1 MAIPALI
8 EFLLVVSVSSNAKK
22 KLDDVSLCKEMISH
36 FNE

>member
-22 KLDDVSLCKEMISH
+22 LDDVNLCKEMISH

>member
-8 EFLLVVSVSSNAKK
+8 EFLLVVFSNAK
-22 KLDDVSLCKEMISH
+22 KLDDVNLCKEMISH